1 MENFGLYV
9 LYCMHQMYS
18 IFVYRMYYVHMLVLY
33 VEEIEWQSW
42 KQTSPGVFP
51 PDYHRLVLPQQER
64 VDQPDKKH
72 PVRGSSL
79 IIIDW

>member
-1 MENFGLYV
+1 MAILEADIAWFFL
-9 LYCMHQMYS
+9 
-18 IFVYRMYYVHMLVLY
+18 
-33 VEEIEWQSW
+33 
-42 KQTSPGVFP
+42 

-72 PVRGSSL
+72 AVIGSSL